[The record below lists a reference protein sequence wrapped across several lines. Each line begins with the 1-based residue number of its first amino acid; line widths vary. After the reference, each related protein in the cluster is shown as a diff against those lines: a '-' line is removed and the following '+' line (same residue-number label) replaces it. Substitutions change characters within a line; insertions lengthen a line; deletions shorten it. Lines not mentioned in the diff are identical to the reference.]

1 VRFFRPTPIPVE
13 LEFPQPAVEY
23 ILGEVTLGQV
33 ELYGWNFLE
42 ANELSEIVREKDN
55 LYIIATH
62 EEYGMLCVRSGDAS
76 GFPIYLDDH
85 DSDGIVI
92 DYSLI
97 TFLKKTPEEREK

>member
-1 VRFFRPTPIPVE
+1 M
-13 LEFPQPAVEY
+13 
-23 ILGEVTLGQV
+23 GEVTLRQV

-62 EEYGMLCVRSGDAS
+62 EEYGMLCVRSSDAS